1 MTLYFDSTARKVRD
15 FPVSEAERAARL
27 VQAKDPGSRD

>member
-1 MTLYFDSTARKVRD
+1 MTIYFDSTARKVRD

-27 VQAKDPGSRD
+27 VEAKDPRSRD

>member
-27 VQAKDPGSRD
+27 VEAEDPRDQD

>member
-1 MTLYFDSTARKVRD
+1 MTIYFDSTARKVRD

-27 VQAKDPGSRD
+27 VEAKDLGSRD